1 MSRVSSM
8 NPTHPTHPTHPA
20 GASHS
25 AAPSLA
31 GRRVLVVE
39 DEYFIADDLRHQLE
53 ACGAEVLGPVPRVGE
68 ALALIA
74 ATPEIDAAVLDI
86 NLQDETVYP
95 VADALQ
101 ARGVT
106 FLFATGYEKAAIPS
120 RYAGVR
126 HCEKPLELSMVTD
139 ALFG

>member
-1 MSRVSSM
+1 MTPVS
-8 NPTHPTHPTHPA
+8 PTNPA
-20 GASHS
+20 G
-25 AAPSLA
+25 PSLA

-53 ACGAEVLGPVPRVGE
+53 ACGAEVLGPVPRVVD

-86 NLQDETVYP
+86 NLQDEMVYP
-95 VADALQ
+95 VADALR

-106 FLFATGYEKAAIPS
+106 FLFATGYEKGVIPS

-126 HCEKPLELSMVTD
+126 HCEKPLDLSMVTD

>member
-1 MSRVSSM
+1 M
-8 NPTHPTHPTHPA
+8 TL
-20 GASHS
+20 ASHL
-25 AAPSLA
+25 LA

-53 ACGAEVLGPVPRVGE
+53 AFGAEVLGPVPRVEE

-74 ATPEIDAAVLDI
+74 ATLQIDAAVLDI
-86 NLQDETVYP
+86 NLQDEMVYP

-101 ARGVT
+101 ARGVP
-106 FLFATGYEKAAIPS
+106 FLFATGYEKAAVPS

-126 HCEKPLELSMVTD
+126 HCEKPLELSLVTK